1 METQPNKT
9 LGMLSVLANWAIA
22 NPSISNALRLGLV
35 MRGLQ
40 EDQSNNPQERNT
52 DIDWKYQ
59 NKLREQWLKDNPN
72 ATYKGWMSI

>member
-1 METQPNKT
+1 
-9 LGMLSVLANWAIA
+9 
-22 NPSISNALRLGLV
+22 

-72 ATYKGWMSI
+72 ATYEGWMSI